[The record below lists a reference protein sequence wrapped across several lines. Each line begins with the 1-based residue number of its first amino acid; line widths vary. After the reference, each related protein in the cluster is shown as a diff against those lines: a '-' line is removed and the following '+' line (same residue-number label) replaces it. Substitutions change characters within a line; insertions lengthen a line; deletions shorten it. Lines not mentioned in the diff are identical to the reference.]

1 MCELCGY
8 VYDDCL
14 CEEVDVR
21 QQQMRR
27 RFDEMDAE
35 VRARQNYQRL
45 EREAWQLDH
54 YIKTHEQ
61 LRND

>member
-1 MCELCGY
+1 
-8 VYDDCL
+8 
-14 CEEVDVR
+14 
-21 QQQMRR
+21 
-27 RFDEMDAE
+27 MDAE